1 MLGAPPC
8 APHAVLLH
16 TRSAGRNDKVFGKL
30 QLTSTQ
36 ASTVLTQKNT
46 PKQQTSPQPHT
57 RSCCTHTHAR
67 AHDRTLVTCCHVS
80 NAMAP
85 RPALTAALLCA
96 GVLLLA
102 CTASGTRITLLQPN
116 SKTPVTVDVGPDGG
130 FAPAP
135 AGASRTV
142 DCACARV
149 FVFVSVPLLV
159 YALLVRA
166 LFGHAWFGVRLRFWC
181 SCRRALSGGS

>member
-1 MLGAPPC
+1 MRSGGLALLLLLLFSTITSDAASPTGVPPSPSMVCREPTDKGYCGEAPCWRCCYTHAAQDVTTKCLASCSSLVLKPPLFSRKKTLRSSKQVPSHIHVAA
-8 APHAVLLH
+8 AP
-16 TRSAGRNDKVFGKL
+16 
-30 QLTSTQ
+30 
-36 ASTVLTQKNT
+36 
-46 PKQQTSPQPHT
+46 
-57 RSCCTHTHAR
+57 HTHAR

-80 NAMAP
+80 NAMAPRLAP

-135 AGASRTV
+135 AGARE
-142 DCACARV
+142 
-149 FVFVSVPLLV
+149 L
-159 YALLVRA
+159 
-166 LFGHAWFGVRLRFWC
+166 
-181 SCRRALSGGS
+181 